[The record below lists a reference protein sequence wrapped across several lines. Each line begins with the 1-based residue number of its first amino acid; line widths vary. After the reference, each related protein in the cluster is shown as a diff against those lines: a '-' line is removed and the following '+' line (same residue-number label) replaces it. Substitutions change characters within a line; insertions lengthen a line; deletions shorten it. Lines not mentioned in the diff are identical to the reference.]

1 MNFCSKYTFTGISEP
16 TSSMFSM
23 FLDVCKNLI
32 DYIIRKQTNVFPLG
46 DTDINIGGIIV
57 NRNL

>member
-1 MNFCSKYTFTGISEP
+1 MLEPP

-32 DYIIRKQTNVFPLG
+32 DDIRKLWISN
-46 DTDINIGGIIV
+46 GGE
-57 NRNL
+57 R